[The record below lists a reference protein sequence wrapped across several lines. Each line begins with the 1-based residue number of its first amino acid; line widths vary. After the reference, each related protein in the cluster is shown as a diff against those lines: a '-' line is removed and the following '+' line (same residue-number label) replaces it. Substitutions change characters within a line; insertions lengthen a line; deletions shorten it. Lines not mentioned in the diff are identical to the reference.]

1 MAENSDNRAKR
12 NKYRRKKAMLKRAHK
27 KAGIAFCVI
36 AVMLL
41 VLAGRIAMIN
51 YSHGDTYSK
60 AVLDHQSYTST
71 TIPNKR
77 GEILT
82 SNGTILAYS
91 ERVYNLI
98 FDPKLVLSDSDY
110 KEPTINALVTCFGL
124 ERSNLEEILRTKPD
138 SHYEKLLKELTSDEI
153 AEFKALVQD
162 TKNNPNIKGVW
173 FEESYIRKYPFST
186 LACDVVGFASA
197 ANGGELGL
205 ESYYDDEL
213 SGTDGV
219 SYSYVD
225 ENLDVQQTNKDAVDG
240 NNIITTIDYNVQS
253 IIERKIAEY
262 NEERPSNATA
272 VLVMNPNNGEVLGM
286 ASYPFFDLNNP
297 RSLEGI
303 YSEEELSGMTDEQK
317 SNTMYSLWRNYC
329 ISQTYEPGSTFKPFT
344 VASGLEEG
352 VTHDGDTFYCA
363 GFEAIGGYTIRCH
376 VYNKTGSHGEI
387 SLEQGLMQSCNP
399 TMMQIAARLGGVKFA
414 QYQRLFGFGSK
425 TGIDLPAEENG
436 ITKKSDMSETDVA
449 TNAFGQNINVTMI
462 QMGAAFC
469 SLINGGD
476 YYQPHI
482 VKRIEKASGEV
493 VKNFEPT
500 LVRQTVTSSTSKLL
514 RQYLRSTVD
523 EGLAKKASVT
533 GYSIGGK
540 TGTAQKGNRNDLKWV
555 VSFIGCAPAEN
566 PQVMIYVLLDEPYE
580 TTGTSGSTVDNLLL
594 AHDIFEEL
602 LPYMN
607 IFKDVQAEPVD
618 TTDSEVEG
626 MVDIDIPNNNS
637 GE

>member
-436 ITKKSDMSETDVA
+436 IIKKSDMSETDVA
-449 TNAFGQNINVTMI
+449 TNAFGQCINVTMI

-469 SLINGGD
+469 SLINGGN

-540 TGTAQKGNRNDLKWV
+540 TGTAQKGNRNDLKWA

>member
-1 MAENSDNRAKR
+1 MAESSDNRAKR
-12 NKYRRKKAMLKRAHK
+12 NKYRRKKAMLKRVHK

-36 AVMLL
+36 AVMFL
-41 VLAGRIAMIN
+41 VLAGRIAIIN

-60 AVLDHQSYTST
+60 AVLDHQSYKST

-124 ERSNLEEILRTKPD
+124 ERGNLEEILRTKPE
-138 SHYEKLLKELTSDEI
+138 SHYEKLLKELSSDEI
-153 AEFKALVQD
+153 AEFKALIQD

-173 FEESYIRKYPFST
+173 FEQSYIRKYPFST

-240 NNIITTIDYNVQS
+240 NNIVTTIDYNIQN
-253 IIERKIAEY
+253 IIEKKIAEY
-262 NEERPSNATA
+262 NEEKPSNATA

-303 YSEEELSGMTDEQK
+303 YSEEELSEMTDEQTT
-317 SNTMYSLWRNYC
+317 NLLYSLWRNYC
-329 ISQTYEPGSTFKPFT
+329 ISETYEPGSTFKPFT
-344 VASGLEEG
+344 VASGLEDG

-363 GFEAIGGYTIRCH
+363 GFESIGGYTIRCH

-436 ITKKSDMSETDVA
+436 IIKKSDMSETDVA

-469 SLINGGD
+469 SLINGGN

-493 VKNFEPT
+493 VKNYEPT

-514 RQYLRSTVD
+514 RRYLKSTVD
-523 EGLAKKASVT
+523 DGLAKKASVT

-540 TGTAQKGNRNDLKWV
+540 TGTAQKKQKVNGTLVEYTNG
-555 VSFIGCAPAEN
+555 FMIAYAPADN
-566 PQVMIYVLLDEPYE
+566 PQIAIAVAIEN
-580 TTGTSGSTVDNLLL
+580 TKSSSTVTC
-594 AHDIFEEL
+594 
-602 LPYMN
+602 
-607 IFKDVQAEPVD
+607 VAEILKAYFGQK
-618 TTDSEVEG
+618 EG
-626 MVDIDIPNNNS
+626 VTPS
-637 GE
+637 QTVGSVLR